1 MEKYDK
7 RARHGAVFTTI
18 CAAALALP
26 LFAEQIVPGDYARTF
41 TISFPGYSGATLT
54 NFPVLIRLSAQLN
67 AFDYSKC
74 KVADGGDLRFADA
87 EGNLLAS
94 EVDTWVVNGE
104 SLVWVK
110 VPTFNGNTVIT
121 AHYGCVI
128 PPAVTPSDVWAN
140 NGYVGVWHLGQSA
153 STLTAASA
161 NASDFETFP
170 GNNKAP
176 DTSGGILWAQDGIVG
191 KSVNFEKRDIY
202 TNNCLRA
209 DHRDAYEGMS
219 ALTIEAWTYRDS
231 NAAANGGYV
240 LDMVKRTG
248 SDQPY
253 CMRDRNGYRQV
264 EFAFWTTGA
273 NQTLRSGSVATDT
286 WVYQAGTYD
295 SSITGANNAFLYI
308 DGESKA
314 SASGGNDP
322 IKTIGDSCYLYLGNN
337 QQFFGYTAP
346 FPGLIDEVRISNVAR
361 SADWVNASYDT
372 VKNDRFTHYEVPND
386 WKKYTHTF
394 SVVVTNYTG
403 TTALSAFPVLLKV
416 SESLIPGF
424 HYDDCRKLDGADL
437 RFADLNGNMLDSE
450 VETWNPDGES
460 FVWVSLPTLTNNV
473 AIKAYYGWKFA
484 PGANSA
490 NVWSNG
496 FVGVWHMADA
506 TLPMTD
512 SVNGG
517 TSLTE
522 NQSGA
527 TLPGQASLAGK
538 AIAFDQLSTH
548 KGCLETTDQRYKTSG
563 RTDYTVEFWS
573 YQDSFEPTN
582 MPYSST
588 YVQETGASAIWRAY
602 CVQST
607 SYGSNGKTTVT
618 VSLQNAKPDNPSTG
632 SRYPNRAEWV
642 YQNFRVSDSSQFYQG
657 LYQDEYRNARVYAKN
672 YSSSGGFTNDTSNT
686 TLFIGNTTSGSTTA
700 FPGMIDEV
708 RISSVARSDDW
719 MNATYDT
726 IKNAEAFVAYSPVR
740 KQSKGFTAIV
750 R

>member
-110 VPTFNGNTVIT
+110 VPTFNGDTVIT

-191 KSVNFEKRDIY
+191 KSVNFEKRDDY

-209 DHRDAYEGMS
+209 AHKDAYEGMS

-231 NAAANGGYV
+231 DATKGGCV
-240 LDMVKRTG
+240 LDMIQRVG
-248 SDQPY
+248 SNQAY
-253 CMRDRNGYRQV
+253 IMYEKSGSRKVQV
-264 EFAFWTTGA
+264 DFWTHNADNGTDQKTELKTTVDVSA
-273 NQTLRSGSVATDT
+273 DT
-286 WVYQAGTYD
+286 WVYQAASYD
-295 SSITGANNAFLYI
+295 SAITDANNAFLYI
-308 DGESKA
+308 DGDSKA

-322 IKTIGDSCYLYLGNN
+322 IKATGNEGLLYLGNN
-337 QQFFGYTAP
+337 QMYFGFTAP

-361 SADWVNASYDT
+361 SADWVKASYDT
-372 VKNDRFTHYEVPND
+372 VRNESFTFYEVPND
-386 WKKYTHTF
+386 WTKYSHSF
-394 SVVVTNYTG
+394 FVVVTNYTG

-450 VETWNPDGES
+450 VETCIQTVNRSSGSVCRP
-460 FVWVSLPTLTNNV
+460 LPT
-473 AIKAYYGWKFA
+473 
-484 PGANSA
+484 
-490 NVWSNG
+490 
-496 FVGVWHMADA
+496 
-506 TLPMTD
+506 TLQSRHTMD
-512 SVNGG
+512 G
-517 TSLTE
+517 SLHRV
-522 NQSGA
+522 
-527 TLPGQASLAGK
+527 P
-538 AIAFDQLSTH
+538 IP
-548 KGCLETTDQRYKTSG
+548 RTSG
-563 RTDYTVEFWS
+563 RTVSSASGTW
-573 YQDSFEPTN
+573 PTQHC
-582 MPYSST
+582 P
-588 YVQETGASAIWRAY
+588 
-602 CVQST
+602 
-607 SYGSNGKTTVT
+607 
-618 VSLQNAKPDNPSTG
+618 
-632 SRYPNRAEWV
+632 
-642 YQNFRVSDSSQFYQG
+642 
-657 LYQDEYRNARVYAKN
+657 
-672 YSSSGGFTNDTSNT
+672 
-686 TLFIGNTTSGSTTA
+686 
-700 FPGMIDEV
+700 
-708 RISSVARSDDW
+708 
-719 MNATYDT
+719 
-726 IKNAEAFVAYSPVR
+726 
-740 KQSKGFTAIV
+740 
-750 R
+750 